1 MLRQK
6 QVKLALIVLG
16 VWLMLAALF
25 AALPSLSALL
35 GTVYVQENSR
45 GIGVVRVES
54 NQPGVLEISW
64 DAPAETPLDYR
75 VIWARVGESFPSR
88 PDDPGNA
95 YPTSPSYMSM
105 GLDQGVRYQ
114 VQVRA
119 RYEASNGDW
128 SAPVEA
134 VVASAST
141 ATSELPPVQP
151 TARPGQPQNLRAEV
165 THNSVSLNWS
175 APGDNG
181 SVSGYQILRRDRNE
195 DPVDQFSILEE
206 DTGSPATSYVDST
219 VLPDGQY
226 TYRVRALNGTVLGFA
241 FAHVDANTLSVPS
254 ASTATPTAVDAPA
267 ANVHSAAAPTAAPAP
282 TAVLPQVPLQ
292 GIPSPTPISERDVLA
307 AVYRATGG
315 PHWALNTNWL
325 SDEPIGNW
333 HGVTADESGSVI
345 ELNLNRNFLYGS
357 IPAELG
363 SLTNLKTLRMAG
375 NSLVGSIPVELGN
388 LTALT
393 NLDLQDNILSGS
405 IPTEL
410 GKLSNLAWL
419 ELSENQLSGSIPL
432 ELSNLTNLTVLA
444 LSHNQLTGTFP
455 LWLKELDDLQILKV
469 SGNQFTGCM
478 SADLLDIWI
487 DDLDKTLIP
496 TCREA
501 LITFYFA
508 TGGSEW
514 EHNTNWRR
522 SDISLAQWFGVTTD
536 DDGRVTAIDLSGNKL
551 VGALPARIG
560 NLIYLEKLDLSGN
573 ELAGSIPPELGNLA
587 NLSTL
592 YLGGNRLTGCVP
604 ASLREIENNDLDS
617 LGLDFCQ

>member
-45 GIGVVRVES
+45 AIGVVRVES

-75 VIWARVGESFPSR
+75 VSWARVGESFPSR

-114 VQVRA
+114 VRVRG
-119 RYEASNGDW
+119 RYEGSNGDW

-141 ATSELPPVQP
+141 ATPAPAAPLPAPP
-151 TARPGQPQNLRAEV
+151 RSLRAEV
-165 THNSVSLNWS
+165 THNSVLLSWS
-175 APGDNG
+175 APEGNG
-181 SVSGYQILRRDRNE
+181 SVGGYQILRRDRAV
-195 DPVDQFSILEE
+195 DPVDQFTILVE
-206 DTGSPATSYVDST
+206 DTGSSATYYVDST
-219 VLPDGQY
+219 VLPVGRY
-226 TYRVRALNGTVLGFA
+226 TYRVRALNGTVLGSGFA
-241 FAHVDANTLSVPS
+241 QVDANTLSVPP
-254 ASTATPTAVDAPA
+254 APTATPTAVPAPTA
-267 ANVHSAAAPTAAPAP
+267 AAISAAAPTATPAPAP
-282 TAVLPQVPLQ
+282 TAVLPPVPLQ
-292 GIPSPTPISERDVLA
+292 GIETPVPISERDALI
-307 AVYRATGG
+307 AVYHAAGG
-315 PHWALNTNWL
+315 ANWALSSNWL
-325 SDEPIGNW
+325 TEEPIGTW

-363 SLTNLKTLRMAG
+363 SLTNLKTLRMAA

-405 IPTEL
+405 IPAEL

-419 ELSENQLSGSIPL
+419 ELSENQLSGSIPP
-432 ELSNLTNLTVLA
+432 ELRNLTNLTVLA
-444 LSHNQLTGTFP
+444 LSHNQLTWTFP
-455 LWLKELDDLQILKV
+455 WWLKELDDLQILKV

-522 SDISLAQWFGVTTD
+522 SDTSLAQWFGVTTD
-536 DDGRVTAIDLSGNKL
+536 ADGRVTAIDLSGNKL

-560 NLIYLEKLDLSGN
+560 NLIHLEKLDLSGN

-617 LGLDFCQ
+617 LELEFCQ

>member
-6 QVKLALIVLG
+6 QVKLAFIVLG
-16 VWLMLAALF
+16 VWLILAALF

-35 GTVYVQENSR
+35 STVYVQENSR
-45 GIGVVRVES
+45 AIGVVRVES

-75 VIWARVGESFPSR
+75 VSWARVGESFPSR

-95 YPTSPSYMSM
+95 YPTSPSYMSI
-105 GLDQGVRYQ
+105 GLDHGMRYQ

-119 RYEASNGDW
+119 RYEDADGDW

-134 VVASAST
+134 VVASAPP
-141 ATSELPPVQP
+141 ATPAPPPVRP

-219 VLPDGQY
+219 VLPDGRY
-226 TYRVRALNGTVLGFA
+226 TYRVRALNGTVLGSA

-254 ASTATPTAVDAPA
+254 ASTAT
-267 ANVHSAAAPTAAPAP
+267 PTAAPAP

-325 SDEPIGNW
+325 SDEPIRTW

-405 IPTEL
+405 IPAEL

-455 LWLKELDDLQILKV
+455 WWLKELDGLQILKV

-478 SADLLDIWI
+478 SADLLGIWI
-487 DDLDKTLIP
+487 DDLDQTLIP

-522 SDISLAQWFGVTTD
+522 SDTSLAQWFGVTTD

-560 NLIYLEKLDLSGN
+560 NLMHLEKLDLSGN
-573 ELAGSIPPELGNLA
+573 ELAGSIPPELRNLA

>member
-6 QVKLALIVLG
+6 QVKLAFIVLG

-35 GTVYVQENSR
+35 GTVYVQKNSR
-45 GIGVVRVES
+45 AIGVVRVES

-64 DAPAETPLDYR
+64 NAPEETPLDYR
-75 VIWARVGESFPSR
+75 VSWARVGESFPSR

-95 YPTSPSYMSM
+95 YPTSPSHMSM

-119 RYEASNGDW
+119 RYEDSNGEW

-134 VVASAST
+134 VVASAPAST
-141 ATSELPPVQP
+141 ATPAPAAAPPAP
-151 TARPGQPQNLRAEV
+151 PRSLRAEV
-165 THNSVSLNWS
+165 THNSVLLSWS
-175 APGDNG
+175 TPEGGDR
-181 SVSGYQILRRDRNE
+181 VSGYQILRRDRAV
-195 DPVDQFSILEE
+195 DPVDQFPILEE

-219 VLPDGQY
+219 VLPDGRY
-226 TYRVRALNGTVLGFA
+226 TYRVRALNGTVLGSA

-254 ASTATPTAVDAPA
+254 ASTATPTAAP
-267 ANVHSAAAPTAAPAP
+267 VP

-325 SDEPIGNW
+325 SDEPIGTW
-333 HGVTADESGSVI
+333 HGVTTDESGSVI
-345 ELNLNRNFLYGS
+345 ELDLSRNLLIGS

-363 SLTNLKTLRMAG
+363 SLSNLKSLRMSG
-375 NSLVGSIPVELGN
+375 NNLGGSIPIELGN

-393 NLDLQDNILSGS
+393 NLELHDNNLSGS
-405 IPTEL
+405 IPTEV
-410 GKLSNLAWL
+410 GKLSKLTWL
-419 ELSENQLSGSIPL
+419 EISRNNLSGSIPV
-432 ELSNLTNLTVLA
+432 ELSKLTNLTVLA
-444 LSHNQLTGTFP
+444 LSHNELTGPFP
-455 LWLKELDDLQILKV
+455 WWLKELDGLQILQV
-469 SGNQFTGCM
+469 SGNQFTGCV
-478 SADLLDIWI
+478 SADLLGIWI

-522 SDISLAQWFGVTTD
+522 SDTSLAQWFGVTTD

-573 ELAGSIPPELGNLA
+573 ELAGSIPPELRNLA

>member
-35 GTVYVQENSR
+35 GTVYVQESSR
-45 GIGVVRVES
+45 AIGVVRVES

-75 VIWARVGESFPSR
+75 VSWARVGESFPSR

-119 RYEASNGDW
+119 RYEDSNGEW

-134 VVASAST
+134 VVASAPAST
-141 ATSELPPVQP
+141 ATPAPAAALPAPP
-151 TARPGQPQNLRAEV
+151 RSLRAEV
-165 THNSVSLNWS
+165 THNSVLLSWS
-175 APGDNG
+175 TPEGGD
-181 SVSGYQILRRDRNE
+181 SVSGYQILRRDRAV
-195 DPVDQFSILEE
+195 DPVDQFPILAE
-206 DTGSPATSYVDST
+206 DTGSSATYYVDST
-219 VLPDGQY
+219 VLPDGRY
-226 TYRVRALNGTVLGFA
+226 TYRVRALNGTALGSGFA
-241 FAHVDANTLSVPS
+241 QVDANTMGVPP
-254 ASTATPTAVDAPA
+254 APTATPTAVPAPA
-267 ANVHSAAAPTAAPAP
+267 AAAISAAAPTATPAP
-282 TAVLPQVPLQ
+282 TAVLPPVPLQ
-292 GIPSPTPISERDVLA
+292 GIETPAPISEKDVLV
-307 AVYRATGG
+307 AVYHAAGG
-315 PHWALNTNWL
+315 ANWALDSNWL
-325 SDEPIGNW
+325 SDEPIGTW
-333 HGVTADESGSVI
+333 HGVTTDESGSVI
-345 ELNLNRNFLYGS
+345 ELDLTRNLLIGS

-363 SLTNLKTLRMAG
+363 SLSNLKSLRMSG
-375 NSLVGSIPVELGN
+375 NNLGGSIPNELGN

-393 NLDLQDNILSGS
+393 NLELHDNNLSGS
-405 IPTEL
+405 IPTEV
-410 GKLSNLAWL
+410 GKLSKLTWL
-419 ELSENQLSGSIPL
+419 EISRNNLSGSIPV
-432 ELSNLTNLTVLA
+432 ELSKLTNLTVLA
-444 LSHNQLTGTFP
+444 LSHNELTGPFP
-455 LWLKELDDLQILKV
+455 WWLKELDDLQILKV
-469 SGNQFTGCM
+469 SGNQFTGCV
-478 SADLLDIWI
+478 SADLLGIWI
-487 DDLDKTLIP
+487 DDLDQTLIP

-522 SDISLAQWFGVTTD
+522 SDTSLAQWFGVTTD

-560 NLIYLEKLDLSGN
+560 NLMHLEKLDLSGN
-573 ELAGSIPPELGNLA
+573 ELAGSIPPELRNLA

>member
-6 QVKLALIVLG
+6 QVKLAFIVLG

-35 GTVYVQENSR
+35 STVYVQENSR
-45 GIGVVRVES
+45 AIGVVRVES

-75 VIWARVGESFPSR
+75 VSWARVGESFPSR

-95 YPTSPSYMSM
+95 YPKSPSYMSM

-114 VQVRA
+114 VQARA
-119 RYEASNGDW
+119 RYEDADGDW

-134 VVASAST
+134 VVASAPAST
-141 ATSELPPVQP
+141 ATPAPAAALPAPP
-151 TARPGQPQNLRAEV
+151 RSLRAEV
-165 THNSVSLNWS
+165 THNSVLLSWS
-175 APGDNG
+175 APEDNG
-181 SVSGYQILRRDRNE
+181 TVSGYQILRRDMNE
-195 DPVDQFSILEE
+195 DPVDQFSILEK
-206 DTGSPATSYVDST
+206 DTGSSATSYVDST
-219 VLPDGQY
+219 VRPDGRY
-226 TYRVRALNGTVLGFA
+226 TYRVSALNGAVLGSA
-241 FAHVDANTLSVPS
+241 FAHVDANTLSVPP
-254 ASTATPTAVDAPA
+254 AHTATPTAVPAPA
-267 ANVHSAAAPTAAPAP
+267 AAAISAAAPTATPAP
-282 TAVLPQVPLQ
+282 TAVLPPVPLQ
-292 GIPSPTPISERDVLA
+292 GIETPVPISERDALI
-307 AVYRATGG
+307 AVYHAAGG
-315 PHWALNTNWL
+315 ANWALSSNWL
-325 SDEPIGNW
+325 TEEPIGTW
-333 HGVTADESGSVI
+333 HGVTTDESGSVI
-345 ELNLNRNFLYGS
+345 ELDLSRNLLIGS

-363 SLTNLKTLRMAG
+363 SLSNLKSLRMSG
-375 NSLVGSIPVELGN
+375 NDLGGSIPNELGN
-388 LTALT
+388 LTALI
-393 NLDLQDNILSGS
+393 NLELHDNNLIGS
-405 IPTEL
+405 IPTEV
-410 GKLSNLAWL
+410 GKLSKLTWL
-419 ELSENQLSGSIPL
+419 ELSKNDLSGPIPA
-432 ELSNLTNLTVLA
+432 ELSKLTNLTVLA
-444 LSHNQLTGTFP
+444 LSHNELTGTFP
-455 LWLKELDDLQILKV
+455 WWLKELDGLHILHL
-469 SGNQFTGCM
+469 SGNQFTGCV
-478 SADLLDIWI
+478 SADLLGIWI

-522 SDISLAQWFGVTTD
+522 SDTSLAQWFGVTTD
-536 DDGRVTAIDLSGNKL
+536 ADGRVTAIDLSGNKL

-560 NLIYLEKLDLSGN
+560 NLIHLEKLDLSGN

-617 LGLDFCQ
+617 FGLEFCQ